1 MFLSNG
7 AAALDF
13 DIYDLNINT
22 VIGRAHITPGANNRG
37 PEKSESRS
45 TIG

>member
-1 MFLSNG
+1 MFYPNG

-13 DIYDLNINT
+13 DIYDLNGN
-22 VIGRAHITPGANNRG
+22 VVVGRAHITPGANNRG
-37 PEKSESRS
+37 GKSESHS